1 MSNAKAGGRL
11 AGLEVLRGL
20 AASGIVLFHLHAIYL
35 PVPEGWIR
43 DVVKSLSAAVPLF
56 FALSAFS
63 LLFGYADRL
72 GSTADLVRFY
82 TRRAF
87 RILPLFYALLAFQLL
102 RELYQTHWISLSTLV
117 VNLLFL
123 FPFFPGQHESLVW
136 AGWSLG
142 VEWLFYLIFPL
153 MVLLARSVRASA
165 WALLLFW
172 IANIA
177 VARVSDS
184 AGLVASY
191 RSMSLPANL
200 LYFLSGTLAYALLLR
215 ARRHGQDTPL
225 PRWVGERSGLALL
238 ASLLLLAL
246 LKWAVPAS
254 WQALLPWSGISAM
267 VILLWVLLAHAGLPR
282 WMSRPGMQTLGA
294 ISYGTYLIHPVV
306 LWALQQQDLFAALV
320 RLTGSA
326 LPAFACASVLT
337 LLLVWGLALA
347 SLRWLESP
355 AIRWG
360 ERWLQ
365 GRSSRSDHGD
375 RASAS
380 LQR

>member
-1 MSNAKAGGRL
+1 MSHARAGGRL

-63 LLFGYADRL
+63 LLFGYANRL
-72 GSTADLVRFY
+72 NGTADLGRFY
-82 TRRAF
+82 ARRAF
-87 RILPLFYALLAFQLL
+87 RILPLFYALMAFQVL
-102 RELYQTHWISLSTLV
+102 RELYQTQWISLSTLFI
-117 VNLLFL
+117 NALFL

-153 MVLLARSVRASA
+153 MGLLARSVPASA
-165 WALLLFW
+165 WALLLCW

-177 VARVSDS
+177 AARLSDT
-184 AGLVASY
+184 AGLAASY

-215 ARRHGQDTPL
+215 ARQRGQDSPL
-225 PRWVGERSGLALL
+225 PSWLRARSGRALL

-246 LKWAVPAS
+246 LKWAVPA
-254 WQALLPWSGISAM
+254 QAQPLLPWSGISAI
-267 VILLWVLLAHAGLPR
+267 VILLWVLLAHAGLPH
-282 WMSRPGMQTLGA
+282 WMSRPGMRTLGA

-306 LWALQQQDLFAALV
+306 LWALQQQGVFAALA
-320 RLTGSA
+320 RLTGLA

-337 LLLVWGLALA
+337 LALVWALALA

-360 ERWLQ
+360 ERWLER
-365 GRSSRSDHGD
+365 RSGSDRGD
-375 RASAS
+375 RGSAA
-380 LQR
+380 LQH